1 MRTGENPAGVTL
13 KWKVRCITQLAWL
26 DVVQIWSCTPAAI
39 TGIAERVAT
48 ARKWTQDQSLHLSG
62 YKWVGRGSRR
72 LHQSVWHLTQCSAG
86 WRKAAANLAALFSLF
101 NYALPF
107 PACISN
113 VHFWTWST
121 SSSNSEGSTR
131 PAWFHHRLRC
141 SRTDAG
147 ALIRSA
153 F

>member
-121 SSSNSEGSTR
+121 SSSTSEGSTR